1 MAKTKSVAQLRK
13 ELAAKER
20 QIDRLKTKRAKVAGE
35 LERLDKQI
43 ARLSGKPAASAK
55 SGGKKGAPKKRATKK
70 RAKKKRHR
78 RPKNKAGLADTLAQV
93 LKGKEGVSIEE
104 AVDLV
109 RKAGYKT
116 TSKNLRGLVGQRLSG
131 DDRFKS
137 VDRGVY
143 ALKG

>member
-13 ELAAKER
+13 ELEDKER
-20 QIDRLKTKRAKVAGE
+20 QVERLKTKRAKLAGE
-35 LERLDKQI
+35 LERLDKEI
-43 ARLSGKPAASAK
+43 ARLSGKPAAGGK
-55 SGGKKGAPKKRATKK
+55 SGGKKRAGKK
-70 RAKKKRHR
+70 RAKKKRRR

-93 LKGKEGVSIEE
+93 LEGKEAVSIEE

-109 RKAGYKT
+109 RKAGYKS
-116 TSKNLRGLVGQRLSG
+116 TSKNLRGLVGQTLSG